1 MASAYALSENRAIR
15 TNQSIMDLDPQ
26 AIFANLVEK
35 EKVRGHHSAEGR
47 AIRTLGRAIN
57 GWTIR
62 SLSALDVLVLCDQAI
77 EDWLKGRLNVP
88 IWSTRNFTALLE
100 KAVEKSFLLRS
111 DAVRLQRIH
120 ELRSGLDNQHDK
132 LDRREA
138 ETALIFC
145 IQLIEKH
152 W

>member
-1 MASAYALSENRAIR
+1 
-15 TNQSIMDLDPQ
+15 MDFDPQ

-35 EKVRGHHSAEGR
+35 EKLRGHHSAEGR

-57 GWTIR
+57 GWTTR

-88 IWSTRNFTALLE
+88 IWSARKFPALLTE
-100 KAVEKSFLLRS
+100 AVEKNFLVRS
-111 DAVRLQRIH
+111 DALHLQRIH
-120 ELRSGLDNQHDK
+120 ELRTGLDNQHSK
-132 LDRREA
+132 LEAHEA

-145 IQLIEKH
+145 TQLIERY